1 MHKSAITHV
10 SLFLMIGILIILV
23 PFTTINFPNVKA
35 QEYGAYD
42 DYDDDMYSTY
52 PTEVNKY
59 ECRTGTFE
67 GFFVSSVEFC
77 KHLKFDKDDERKDNS
92 RDNNRTGTQG
102 TPGPPGPQGPAGP
115 QGPPGPAGPQGIQG
129 PPGSA
134 GGQTGSQGP
143 PGPPG
148 IPGPQGERGLTGLTG
163 PIGPASTE
171 PGPQG
176 SMGFNG
182 TNGVNGTQGP
192 QGERGPMGFNGTN
205 GVNGTQGPQGIQGQ
219 QGPPGI
225 TQLND
230 TNTYSVTKNVI
241 NTQTTFSAG
250 QAICDQGDFV
260 VNGGFIINVLTGGPE
275 GIYEDLNRPILLP
288 FAAGWEV
295 SLIPFP
301 GSVTQS
307 VNYNVNAICFDNPPL
322 RP

>member
-1 MHKSAITHV
+1 MHKSTITHV

-77 KHLKFDKDDERKDNS
+77 KHYKFDKDDERKDNS

-115 QGPPGPAGPQGIQG
+115 QGIQG
-129 PPGSA
+129 PPGPA

-163 PIGPASTE
+163 PIGPASTV
-171 PGPQG
+171 PGPQ
-176 SMGFNG
+176 
-182 TNGVNGTQGP
+182 
-192 QGERGPMGFNGTN
+192 GPMGFNGTN

>member
-115 QGPPGPAGPQGIQG
+115 QGIQG
-129 PPGSA
+129 PPGPA

-163 PIGPASTE
+163 PIGPASTV

-176 SMGFNG
+176 S
-182 TNGVNGTQGP
+182 
-192 QGERGPMGFNGTN
+192 MGFNGTN

>member
-23 PFTTINFPNVKA
+23 PFTIINFPNVKA

-102 TPGPPGPQGPAGP
+102 TPGPPGPQGL
-115 QGPPGPAGPQGIQG
+115 AGPQGIQG
-129 PPGSA
+129 PPGPA

-163 PIGPASTE
+163 PIGPASTV
-171 PGPQG
+171 PGPQ
-176 SMGFNG
+176 
-182 TNGVNGTQGP
+182 
-192 QGERGPMGFNGTN
+192 GPMGFNGTN

>member
-23 PFTTINFPNVKA
+23 PFTIINFPNVKA

-115 QGPPGPAGPQGIQG
+115 QGIQG
-129 PPGSA
+129 PPGPA

-163 PIGPASTE
+163 PIGPASTV

-176 SMGFNG
+176 S
-182 TNGVNGTQGP
+182 
-192 QGERGPMGFNGTN
+192 MGFNGTN